1 VDAKEIILMKVII
14 VRRAVRLTFLIVFAF
29 IIAPAAL
36 AQIEFDKPKTEG
48 PLPNPYTLAAKRDDI
63 IKAAR
68 DLMKACAIP
77 IDEAATKDGEG
88 KIVTKGVVYTRGVT
102 ANSDLEHL
110 ANMGA
115 SDVRNFLQGRYSL
128 EITSLPV
135 DQAKAQIQIAAK
147 VQGRLAGR
155 MGEVWVDGIS
165 NGLLEDEVLRG
176 LAGRILGIDLSQK
189 RRGGGGRRILNCEY

>member
-1 VDAKEIILMKVII
+1 MSAC
-14 VRRAVRLTFLIVFAF
+14 RLTPLLLLCRLRRRRTMKSIISRLTYSIFFFVC
-29 IIAPAAL
+29 IAPTTL
-36 AQIEFDKPKTEG
+36 AQIEFDKPKVEG
-48 PLPNPYTLAAKRDDI
+48 PLPNPYTLAAKREDI
-63 IKAAR
+63 MKATR
-68 DLMKACAIP
+68 DLMKACSIP
-77 IDEAATKDGEG
+77 IDETNSKDDGG
-88 KIVTKGVVYTRGVT
+88 KILTKAVVYTRGVT

-147 VQGRLAGR
+147 IQGRLAGR

-165 NGLLEDEVLRG
+165 NGQLEDEVLRG
-176 LAGRILGIDLSQK
+176 LAGRILGI
-189 RRGGGGRRILNCEY
+189 